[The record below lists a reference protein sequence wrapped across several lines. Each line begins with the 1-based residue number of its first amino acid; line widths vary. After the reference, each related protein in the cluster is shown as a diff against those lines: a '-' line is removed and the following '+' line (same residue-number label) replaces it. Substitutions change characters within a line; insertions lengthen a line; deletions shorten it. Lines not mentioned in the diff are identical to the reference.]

1 MKTTFL
7 DFEQS
12 IAELEAKIEELRFVQ
27 DESSV
32 DISDEIKTLSEKSQQ
47 LIKDIYAALTPWQVS
62 QVARHPQRPY
72 TLDYVSGLFTDFHE
86 LHGDRTFADDQ
97 SIIGG
102 LARFN
107 GEACMVIGH
116 QKGRDTKERAL
127 RNFGMSRPEGYRK
140 AMRLMRLAEKFQ
152 IPVFT
157 FVDTPGAFP
166 GIDAEER
173 NQSEAIGHNLYT
185 QAELTVP
192 IIATIIGEGGSG
204 GALAI
209 AMGDVVLMLQN
220 STYSVISPEGCAS
233 ILWKTAA
240 KAPEAAEQL
249 ALTAQRLKGLGL
261 IDKIVPEPVGGAHR
275 DYASMMDNMRK
286 ALTESLKVFQSM
298 DEDTLLERRH
308 ERLMSYGKFKETNP
322 RPKPAVG
329 LAQSTRD
336 ALRLE
341 VDNRTSTP
349 PRLAIALSGG
359 LDSVVLL
366 DSICRLHQAHTT
378 KSDSP
383 KIVAFHIHHGLQ
395 KAADE
400 WLLFCEALAKKYKI
414 GFDFRLLHI
423 DTKLNSG
430 NIEARARA
438 ARYEALTDLCGYHG
452 IEDLLLAHHQND
464 QAETVL
470 LQLMRGA
477 GVAGLS
483 GMPESR
489 LLASSKERASNITLW
504 RPLLGLRR
512 EELEAY
518 AREHKLKWIEDP
530 SNRSSKYRRNAVRK
544 SILPK
549 LESLQPGAT
558 ANLARSAD
566 LLAQAQQLLDRLAQQ
581 DGKKKFSSQRIMS
594 SACSHYLT

>member
-1 MKTTFL
+1 M
-7 DFEQS
+7 
-12 IAELEAKIEELRFVQ
+12 A
-27 DESSV
+27 SS
-32 DISDEIKTLSEKSQQ
+32 
-47 LIKDIYAALTPWQVS
+47 
-62 QVARHPQRPY
+62 
-72 TLDYVSGLFTDFHE
+72 
-86 LHGDRTFADDQ
+86 
-97 SIIGG
+97 
-102 LARFN
+102 
-107 GEACMVIGH
+107 
-116 QKGRDTKERAL
+116 
-127 RNFGMSRPEGYRK
+127 RK
-140 AMRLMRLAEKFQ
+140 
-152 IPVFT
+152 
-157 FVDTPGAFP
+157 
-166 GIDAEER
+166 
-173 NQSEAIGHNLYT
+173 
-185 QAELTVP
+185 P
-192 IIATIIGEGGSG
+192 I
-204 GALAI
+204 
-209 AMGDVVLMLQN
+209 
-220 STYSVISPEGCAS
+220 
-233 ILWKTAA
+233 
-240 KAPEAAEQL
+240 
-249 ALTAQRLKGLGL
+249 
-261 IDKIVPEPVGGAHR
+261 
-275 DYASMMDNMRK
+275 
-286 ALTESLKVFQSM
+286 
-298 DEDTLLERRH
+298 
-308 ERLMSYGKFKETNP
+308 P

-581 DGKKKFSSQRIMS
+581 DGKKILKPKNNVLSMQPLLDLNARDPAAANNVLRYWLKVAGLTMPSHERLQGWWLDLQQARSDAKLEWLHDECSIRLWRGQLQIGASEKQEESEQGEWIFVPVSARSAQGGLPAAWLMKAKKAGVIEFRARSGAERLQVSASGPRKTLKNLYQENAVPPWQRQAPLLYIDGELIAVAGAGVSYPHLVCTGRRMLPEWKPAS
-594 SACSHYLT
+594 DTRGATP